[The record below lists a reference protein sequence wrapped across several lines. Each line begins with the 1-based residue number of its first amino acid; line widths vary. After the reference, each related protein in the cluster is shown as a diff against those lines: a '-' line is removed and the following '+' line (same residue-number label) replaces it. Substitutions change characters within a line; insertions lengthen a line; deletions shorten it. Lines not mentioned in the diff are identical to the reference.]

1 MSSANIEEA
10 RRVLK
15 IEAQALLDMA
25 EKLDDSFNKAVE
37 MIMNCRGKLII
48 SGIGKSGQIARKI
61 SSTFSSTGTP
71 SLFLHPAESSHGDLG
86 VITEQ
91 DLVLAISY
99 GGNTA
104 ELTELV
110 NFLARKNIPMISM
123 TGNKDSVLGKSATV
137 MLSIAVKEEACPFG
151 LAPTTSSTA
160 TLALGDA
167 LAMAVLKKKGF
178 RKEDFA
184 QFHPGG
190 SLGRKLLTRVRDVM
204 HAGDALPIVK
214 PQEDMVKVISLM
226 TAKEV
231 RGVAGV
237 VDDQGA
243 LLGVITDGDIRR
255 RLEKSKNPLSEK
267 AQDLMSKNPKTIDAD
282 ELAERALFVM
292 EQFRIQTLF
301 VVDKNQ
307 SQTQAPVGLLHLQD
321 LLQAKIR

>member
-1 MSSANIEEA
+1 MSNIEEA

-25 EKLDDSFNKAVE
+25 EKLDQSFDKAVDL
-37 MIMNCRGKLII
+37 ILACRGKLII

-99 GGNTA
+99 GGNTP
-104 ELTELV
+104 ELGELV
-110 NFLARKNIPMISM
+110 NFLARKNIPLISM
-123 TGNKDSVLGKSATV
+123 TGNKDSVLGKSAAV
-137 MLSIAVKEEACPFG
+137 MLSIAVKEEACPLG

-167 LAMAVLKKKGF
+167 LAMAVLKRKGF

-204 HAGDALPIVK
+204 HSGDALPIVK

-237 VDDQGA
+237 IDEQGA

-307 SQTQAPVGLLHLQD
+307 SQVKAPVGLLHLQD
-321 LLQAKIR
+321 LLQAKVR